1 MNVVKTTKRRVFFI
15 LLIVTIIL
23 PQVGCNKAREETTP
37 ERPVAIRVVKPQ
49 ITTLLQKISY
59 MGTIHSRREIRI
71 ISRVQGTLMELPAA
85 EGAKVRKGDVIARI
99 YSPELEATVERLKAE
114 NDYWSRRYEAD
125 QRLAAEKAI
134 PSEQLAASK
143 RAYLSSK
150 AALAGAQANMD
161 KAIEKAPFS
170 GEILKWMAD
179 PGQPVM
185 PGQPILLMGNNQT
198 EVQTEVIEEDLK
210 RGLTPGI
217 TSIIYKKDGT
227 IVESTVREVAP
238 QAAGTSRTFMVKV
251 PIPASLQNTWRKGES
266 VKVDFVLKAAP
277 NAVAVPV
284 EAIADRAGNPHIFL
298 IRDSRAYLQ
307 PVKPGIQQ
315 GDLIQV
321 DFPYNGQDLVAVTN
335 LGSLKDSVVVFTVQ
349 TGEGQ

>member
-1 MNVVKTTKRRVFFI
+1 MNVVKISKRRVI
-15 LLIVTIIL
+15 LILFVIAIVL
-23 PQVGCNKAREETTP
+23 QQVGCNKAKEETTP

-71 ISRVQGTLMELPAA
+71 ISRVQGTLMALPAA
-85 EGAKVRKGDVIARI
+85 EGIKVNRGDVIARI
-99 YSPELEATVERLKAE
+99 YSPELEAAVERLKAE
-114 NDYWSRRYEAD
+114 SDYWNRRYEAD

-134 PSEQLAASK
+134 PPEQLAASK

-150 AALAGAQANMD
+150 AALTGAQANMD
-161 KAIEKAPFS
+161 KTVEKAPFS

-210 RGLTPGI
+210 RGLAPGI
-217 TSIIYKKDGT
+217 TAIIYKKDKT
-227 IVESTVREVAP
+227 PLESTVREVAP

-251 PIPASLQNTWRKGES
+251 PIPASLQNAWRKGES
-266 VKVDFVLKAAP
+266 IKVDFILKAAP
-277 NAVAVPV
+277 NVVAVPV
-284 EAIADRAGNPHIFL
+284 EAIADRSSNPHIFL
-298 IRDSRAYLQ
+298 VRDSHAYLQ

-315 GDLIQV
+315 GDLVQV

-335 LGSLKDSVVVFTVQ
+335 LGSLKDSVAVFTVE
-349 TGEGQ
+349 TREGQ